1 MASTNDVFGGEVTGL
16 PEAVATQVVQ
26 LERDD
31 HFPLTVEPVVKRIA
45 GSAVRMLAYNRSV
58 PGPTIRVE
66 EGVQVVIDITNRGD
80 LEATVHWHGL
90 RLDNRYDGTDL
101 TQHPIAVGDSYQAV
115 LTFPDPGVYW
125 YHPHIR
131 ADYGM
136 EMGLYGG
143 VVVDPADADYWP
155 PRHRDVLLTLDDI
168 LIENG
173 AVAAFDRHEP
183 SYAAMG
189 RFGNVMLINGSD
201 QLALEAA
208 PGEVV
213 RFYLVNTANTRVFK
227 VAMPGASLKLV
238 GGDSGRVEREE
249 FVDDVVL
256 GPSERAV
263 VDVLFAEAGQVT
275 LEHRTPE
282 RTYPLVTITVA
293 GDAAPPLE
301 AEFQR
306 LRTNEDM
313 VAQRAR
319 IEPYLAAPPDKTLVF
334 TAVMDFAPAEGS
346 EVVVY
351 ACPMHPEVVS
361 DTAGHCRKCGMK
373 LLPVP
378 AADLTYACPMH
389 PEVISATPGHCP
401 KCAMK
406 LLPAQLISQLT
417 IDAHAGMH
425 TDAAP
430 ANSDQHGDDHGD
442 DHGHG
447 HGAGAGS
454 GDGIEWEDDMVEVNR
469 ITTRANMQW
478 KLIDAANNAVNND
491 IDWTFR
497 VGDQVKIRLVN
508 EMGGDHPMH
517 HPFHIHAAGRFLIL
531 NRDGVTEPN
540 LVWKDTVLL
549 RTGETVDILLD
560 VTSPGHW
567 MAHCHIAEHHENGMM
582 FHFHVTG

>member
-1 MASTNDVFGGEVTGL
+1 MASTNDVFSSDVTGL
-16 PEAVATQVVQ
+16 PEAVATEVAQ
-26 LERDD
+26 LQRGD
-31 HFPLTVEPVVKRIA
+31 HFALTVEPVVKAVA

-90 RLDNRYDGTDL
+90 RLGNRYDGTDL
-101 TQHPIAVGDSYQAV
+101 TPQPIAVGDSYQAV

-143 VVVDPADADYWP
+143 VIVDPAAADYWP
-155 PRHRDVLLTLDDI
+155 ARHRDVLLTLDDI
-168 LIENG
+168 LIEDG
-173 AVAAFDRHEP
+173 AVAGFDRHEA

-201 QLALEAA
+201 QLALAAA

-213 RFYLVNTANTRVFK
+213 RYYLVNTANTRVFK
-227 VAMPGASLKLV
+227 VAIPGARMKLV

-249 FVDDVVL
+249 FVEDIVL

-263 VDVLFAEAGQVT
+263 VDVLFAETGRLI

-282 RTYPLVTITVA
+282 RSYPLATITVA
-293 GDAAPPLE
+293 GDAVPSLD
-301 AEFQR
+301 AEFER

-334 TAVMDFAPAEGS
+334 TAVMDFAPPEGP

-361 DTAGHCRKCGMK
+361 DTAGHCPKCAMK
-373 LLPVP
+373 LLPLP
-378 AADLTYACPMH
+378 TADLTYACPMH
-389 PEVISATPGHCP
+389 PEVVSATPGHCP

-406 LLPAQLISQLT
+406 LLPAQLIGQLT
-417 IDAHAGMH
+417 AG
-425 TDAAP
+425 AAP
-430 ANSDQHGDDHGD
+430 SHSHQPDLSDERGDHHENDHGHQHGDHHGD
-442 DHGHG
+442 ARTVNHEQGHG
-447 HGAGAGS
+447 Q
-454 GDGIEWEDDMVEVNR
+454 GDG
-469 ITTRANMQW
+469 
-478 KLIDAANNAVNND
+478 
-491 IDWTFR
+491 
-497 VGDQVKIRLVN
+497 
-508 EMGGDHPMH
+508 
-517 HPFHIHAAGRFLIL
+517 
-531 NRDGVTEPN
+531 DG
-540 LVWKDTVLL
+540 
-549 RTGETVDILLD
+549 
-560 VTSPGHW
+560 
-567 MAHCHIAEHHENGMM
+567 
-582 FHFHVTG
+582 